1 MSVQIQ
7 AEDAR
12 VYEIELSKRYIV
24 ALSCPPDTPRDAALH
39 LYEVV
44 HTMLHDWLKGDDPLF
59 VAVLTDGVKLEL
71 MRVDNDATDN

>member
-7 AEDAR
+7 AEDPK

-39 LYEVV
+39 LYETVY
-44 HTMLHDWLKGDDPLF
+44 TMLHDWLKGNEPLF
-59 VAVLTDGVKLEL
+59 VAILTDGVKLEL
-71 MRVDNDATDN
+71 MKVDSNATDH